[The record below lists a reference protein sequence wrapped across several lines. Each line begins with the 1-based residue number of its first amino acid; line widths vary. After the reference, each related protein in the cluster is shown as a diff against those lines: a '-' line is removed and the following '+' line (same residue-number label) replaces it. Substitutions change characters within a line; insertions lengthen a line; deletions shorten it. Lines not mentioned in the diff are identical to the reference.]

1 MEPRYFP
8 GELVYLHPD
17 KASNPG
23 DFVFVVFNMPGFA
36 DPVGYI
42 RQYVGQDLTH
52 IHLRTLNPRKE
63 HALHRDGFVTMHA
76 IVGSGLF

>member
-8 GELVYLHPD
+8 GELVYLHPE
-17 KASNPG
+17 KTPNPG
-23 DFVFVVFNMPGFA
+23 DFVFVTFHVPGFA

-42 RQYVGQDLTH
+42 RQYVGQDATH

-63 HALHRDGFVTMHA
+63 DTLSRDRLVAMNT